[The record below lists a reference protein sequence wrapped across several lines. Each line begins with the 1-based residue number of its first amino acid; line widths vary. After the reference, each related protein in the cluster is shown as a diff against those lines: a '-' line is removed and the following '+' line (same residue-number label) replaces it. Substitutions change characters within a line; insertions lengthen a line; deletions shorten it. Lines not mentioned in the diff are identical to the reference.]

1 MTARAKAQ
9 QVVFVVEQ
17 LRIAA
22 MFHFVMHFIRKPND
36 TASKAVLAERMPG
49 QPADPITLPPPVVSL
64 PGRAGSFALLKLS
77 RFTFGFCDVPEFS
90 GFFWHD

>member
-1 MTARAKAQ
+1 VATRAKAHE
-9 QVVFVVEQ
+9 VVLVVKQ

-22 MFHFVMHFIRKPND
+22 MLYLVMHFIRKTHD
-36 TASKAVLAERMPG
+36 TASQAVLAERMSG
-49 QPADPITLPPPVVSL
+49 QPANAIALPKAVVSL